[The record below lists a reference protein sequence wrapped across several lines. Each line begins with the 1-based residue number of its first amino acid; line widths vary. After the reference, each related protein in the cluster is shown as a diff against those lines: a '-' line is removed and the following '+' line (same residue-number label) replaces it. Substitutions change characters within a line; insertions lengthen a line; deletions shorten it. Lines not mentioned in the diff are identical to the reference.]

1 MYHLIAI
8 NVNLVLCTT
17 KRLEEKYQ
25 LIPNYWELNVSFNCH
40 KWNSA
45 FFRICTLNK
54 CIFIQI
60 YCISNTDFLYFN
72 TDFCCLWRTIEKYQ
86 LIPNYWEL
94 NVSFNCH
101 KWNSAFFRICT
112 LNKCIFIQIFCIS
125 NTDLLYFKYK
135 FSVL

>member
-60 YCISNTDFLYFN
+60 FCISNTDFLYFN
-72 TDFCCLWRTIEKYQ
+72 TDFCCLWCTIVITWKPLASLRLQWEYGERAFMEDSQYMQRTQFYDFMPFMYVNFLRLSTWIH
-86 LIPNYWEL
+86 L
-94 NVSFNCH
+94 
-101 KWNSAFFRICT
+101 
-112 LNKCIFIQIFCIS
+112 
-125 NTDLLYFKYK
+125 
-135 FSVL
+135 

>member
-1 MYHLIAI
+1 MIVEFHKCKFSTFCTTKRLEEKYQLIPNYWELNHLIAI

-60 YCISNTDFLYFN
+60 
-72 TDFCCLWRTIEKYQ
+72 
-86 LIPNYWEL
+86 
-94 NVSFNCH
+94 
-101 KWNSAFFRICT
+101 
-112 LNKCIFIQIFCIS
+112 FCIS
-125 NTDLLYFKYK
+125 NTDLLYFNTDLLYFKYR
-135 FSVL
+135 FSVF